1 MDNVDKIYKQ
11 LVKGLRDFSVRAG
24 IKHAVL
30 GLSGGADSAVAAVL
44 AAEAFGA
51 GNVFGL
57 AMPSRYTSA
66 LSNNTAARLAG
77 NLGINFTVQPIG
89 PAFDLLRVQLKKDF
103 AAGPAPL
110 TEQNLQSRL
119 RGVIIMAFANQLNAA
134 ALATG
139 NRSEIY
145 TGYCTLYGDTV
156 GAIAPLAN
164 LYKTEVFAL
173 ARYINRDKEI
183 IPAATITRAPTAE
196 LAPAQKD
203 SDELLPYDR
212 LDVIIEEYVFKKSP
226 LARICRKAG
235 VSRSEAHRI
244 IKKIEGSAFKRAQMA
259 PAIRVKK

>member
-1 MDNVDKIYKQ
+1 MDKIYKQ
-11 LVKGLRDFSVRAG
+11 LVKGLRDFGAGAG
-24 IKHAVL
+24 IKRAVL
-30 GLSGGADSAVAAVL
+30 GLSGGADSAVVAVL

-66 LSNNTAARLAG
+66 LSNDTAAMLAG

-89 PAFDLLRVQLKKDF
+89 PAFDLLRAQLKKDF

-156 GAIAPLAN
+156 GAVAPLAN

-173 ARYINRDKEI
+173 ARHINRDMEI
-183 IPAATITRAPTAE
+183 IPAATIARAPTAE
-196 LAPAQKD
+196 LAPNQKD
-203 SDELLPYDR
+203 SDDLLPYDQ
-212 LDVIIEEYVFKKSP
+212 LDIIIEEYAFKKSP
-226 LARICRKAG
+226 MAQICSKAK
-235 VSRSEAHRI
+235 VSESEVRRI
-244 IKKIEGSAFKRAQMA
+244 IKKIDGSAFKRAQLA
-259 PAIRVKK
+259 PAIEVKK